1 MDELQ
6 HECGVAAVYH
16 LETGI
21 VSPLIPSR
29 DKKTLNIADK
39 SVPPLEEPEAFLQI
53 PATSNQ
59 LPA

>member
-39 SVPPLEEPEAFLQI
+39 SVPPLEEPEAFDQAI
-53 PATSNQ
+53 TRTSRLNN
-59 LPA
+59 